1 MRRKRS
7 AYTARLKRG
16 ILRSLRRRFFRRR
29 RR

>member
-16 ILRSLRRRFFRRR
+16 ILRSLRRRYRRR